1 MGNRDLKIKDGVN
14 CGDMEATDFLKN
26 KWQFSFQNG
35 QLYTKTKFS
44 VDTAQWLAYW

>member
-1 MGNRDLKIKDGVN
+1 MGNRDLKIREGIN
-14 CGDMEATDFLKN
+14 CGDTEATDFLK
-26 KWQFSFQNG
+26 KMTVFLSNG